1 MRRTG
6 SLLMSLLL
14 ASTLGVSCNKV
25 NDDTITTDI
34 KAKMFSAPEL
44 KNSSASVAVKDGVVT
59 ISGQLPDDAARA
71 QARQIA
77 SQTPGVKQVIDET
90 TLAGAAA
97 ASTAYTAQNFSP
109 KAPEPPSRP
118 APAKTRPVPAPKKSN
133 APEKYAQD
141 TSTASNT
148 APQAASDPGPLPVAP
163 AKPAAPAPPPPP
175 PPPQPVTVTIPS
187 GTVVSV
193 RTIDGIDSETS
204 RAGQTFR
211 GSLDAPVVVDD
222 RVVIP
227 KGLNVYMKI
236 VEASS
241 AGHIQGRSELTVSLD
256 SFVYQG
262 KTYRVA
268 TTDVQEKG
276 SSRGK
281 RSAAVIGG
289 GAVLG
294 AIIGGI
300 AGGGKGAAIGAAA
313 GGGGGAAVQALT
325 KGKQVKIPSET
336 KLDFTTQNSFDVT
349 YFPSKRTPRTEIA
362 PPPAPDSNAP
372 PSSNPNSDA
381 PPAASSDKPPATN
394 QL

>member
-1 MRRTG
+1 MG
-6 SLLMSLLL
+6 LLL
-14 ASTLGVSCNKV
+14 ASGLGVSCNKV
-25 NDDTITTDI
+25 NDDTIATDI
-34 KAKMFSAPEL
+34 KAKLFSVPEL
-44 KNSSASVAVKDGVVT
+44 KSSSASVAVKDGVVT
-59 ISGQLPDDAARA
+59 ISGQVPDEAARA

-90 TLAGAAA
+90 TLTSPAAA
-97 ASTAYTAQNFSP
+97 TSVPDTAHNYSPRVAERPSHPAPPRKKPAPAPKESYPAEKPVQDTAPAYTASQSP
-109 KAPEPPSRP
+109 A
-118 APAKTRPVPAPKKSN
+118 
-133 APEKYAQD
+133 
-141 TSTASNT
+141 
-148 APQAASDPGPLPVAP
+148 DPGPLPVAP
-163 AKPAAPAPPPPP
+163 VKPAPVAAPAPPPPP
-175 PPPQPVTVTIPS
+175 QPVVVTIPS

-193 RTIDGIDSETS
+193 RTVDSIDSETS
-204 RAGQTFR
+204 RTGQTFR

-222 RVVIP
+222 RVVLP
-227 KGLNVYMKI
+227 KGLNVYLKI

-241 AGHIQGRSELTVSLD
+241 AGHIKGRSELTISLD

-325 KGKQVKIPSET
+325 KGQQVKIPSET
-336 KLDFTTQNSFDVT
+336 KLDFTTQDSFNVT

-362 PPPAPDSNAP
+362 PPPAPDANEAP
-372 PSSNPNSDA
+372 ASNPNSDA
-381 PPAASSDKPPATN
+381 PPASNSDKPPATN